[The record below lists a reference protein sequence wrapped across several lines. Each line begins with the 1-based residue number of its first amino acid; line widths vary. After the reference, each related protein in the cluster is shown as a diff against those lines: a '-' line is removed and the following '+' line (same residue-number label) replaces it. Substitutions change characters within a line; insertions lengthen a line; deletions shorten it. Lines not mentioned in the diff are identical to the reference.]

1 MLSKLKL
8 LTTTATFRQ
17 SLVTV
22 GSTVTSGILGALF
35 YFLLA
40 RILGSRDYGAFA
52 AVAALVTMLS
62 SIFDLGTNQGL
73 VKFSGTDPVAKLAL
87 IIKLFSGGLAVALF
101 LIFAPGIASFLLH
114 QPTLTPLV
122 RLAGLGIFSSL
133 LFSFIYTLAQSRSQ
147 YFLWGGVYVG
157 PNLLRLIV
165 IIWLFFTLR
174 LTSFS
179 ALLVFTLAPFSA
191 FLIGIFL
198 TNRKFFSSRLSLPA
212 AKHFF
217 GFNQWITASTIIAT
231 LGSRIDTL
239 LAVRLLNLSATGV
252 YALAVQM
259 ITILPQITTAL
270 GAVTTPKFAS
280 FKTIADNRRYLGKTL
295 VLSCSVALGSA
306 CLLAPFAWL
315 VVLLVGPQFRGAYL
329 PFIIL
334 LVAMSLFLGSSP
346 IRDSLMYYFGRPR
359 FFFWLGLASLIATV
373 GLSLWLV
380 PVWGIVGSA
389 AVVLVIQ
396 IMSLVVSLAYY
407 LYLSRR
413 S

>member
-1 MLSKLKL
+1 M
-8 LTTTATFRQ
+8 
-17 SLVTV
+17 
-22 GSTVTSGILGALF
+22 
-35 YFLLA
+35 
-40 RILGSRDYGAFA
+40 
-52 AVAALVTMLS
+52 
-62 SIFDLGTNQGL
+62 
-73 VKFSGTDPVAKLAL
+73 
-87 IIKLFSGGLAVALF
+87 
-101 LIFAPGIASFLLH
+101 
-114 QPTLTPLV
+114 
-122 RLAGLGIFSSL
+122 
-133 LFSFIYTLAQSRSQ
+133 
-147 YFLWGGVYVG
+147 
-157 PNLLRLIV
+157 
-165 IIWLFFTLR
+165 
-174 LTSFS
+174 
-179 ALLVFTLAPFSA
+179 
-191 FLIGIFL
+191 
-198 TNRKFFSSRLSLPA
+198 
-212 AKHFF
+212 
-217 GFNQWITASTIIAT
+217 
-231 LGSRIDTL
+231 
-239 LAVRLLNLSATGV
+239 NLSATGV